1 VSTLVL
7 SWGIFR
13 ADRAE
18 HAKAM
23 SLASVADQ
31 LAVAVRMQW
40 QVESRVHGLD
50 DPYPLPVPW
59 KAATEFAENSQFI
72 TGAAGRWPGALPVTW
87 ATGPESLTADDGNLA
102 RVFAIVPTGGLVV
115 LGDPGSGKTMLL
127 VNMVLTLL
135 APDRRVSGTR
145 VPVLLSVASWNPAA
159 QELHTWIADQLVL
172 SYPGLGEPV
181 QSVAGEINRAQAL
194 LAEQLLLP
202 ILDGLDEIPAAA
214 RRSAIGQIN
223 AALRLGERLIVSS
236 RIDGYPAAS
245 GPAGDRTGVIRG
257 ASVIVLRPLS
267 AEAAADYLVRDAGD
281 PQSVSRWEPVL
292 AALTTS
298 ATNAEKPP
306 IAQALSTPLAL
317 SLARVIYNP
326 RQDKRATSL
335 PDPAEL
341 CDTGRFPSREDIEE
355 HLFESA
361 VPAAYRSGPDHPC
374 RWTADQAE
382 RYLSFIARRLQERQ
396 AGIPDIAWWALI
408 GNGTRPT
415 RGLRWSFTCPGY
427 KQTLVAASVILA
439 LGVLFG
445 FTISPEVGVS
455 GAAGISLVLVLSRSL
470 NPALTDLTAASSPGE
485 VLARDRGTFLIL
497 WLAAGPLIGVA
508 VDTIVGLTVGPSH
521 TGVGPG
527 IGFRTGLVVGPAAF
541 LVFSVLTGPA
551 YGFLSGVVI
560 GITDWLVSW
569 LLGQFIGGLTAQ
581 FVSGALIGA
590 VAGMLLA
597 FRSSPWGSFTAVR
610 CWLAIRGQL
619 PWSLMDF
626 LSDAHQR
633 AVLRQIAAVY
643 QFRHVRLQRCLAAR
657 DERRT

>member
-1 VSTLVL
+1 
-7 SWGIFR
+7 
-13 ADRAE
+13 
-18 HAKAM
+18 
-23 SLASVADQ
+23 
-31 LAVAVRMQW
+31 
-40 QVESRVHGLD
+40 
-50 DPYPLPVPW
+50 
-59 KAATEFAENSQFI
+59 
-72 TGAAGRWPGALPVTW
+72 
-87 ATGPESLTADDGNLA
+87 
-102 RVFAIVPTGGLVV
+102 
-115 LGDPGSGKTMLL
+115 
-127 VNMVLTLL
+127 
-135 APDRRVSGTR
+135 
-145 VPVLLSVASWNPAA
+145 
-159 QELHTWIADQLVL
+159 
-172 SYPGLGEPV
+172 
-181 QSVAGEINRAQAL
+181 
-194 LAEQLLLP
+194 
-202 ILDGLDEIPAAA
+202 
-214 RRSAIGQIN
+214 
-223 AALRLGERLIVSS
+223 
-236 RIDGYPAAS
+236 
-245 GPAGDRTGVIRG
+245 
-257 ASVIVLRPLS
+257 
-267 AEAAADYLVRDAGD
+267 
-281 PQSVSRWEPVL
+281 
-292 AALTTS
+292 
-298 ATNAEKPP
+298 
-306 IAQALSTPLAL
+306 
-317 SLARVIYNP
+317 
-326 RQDKRATSL
+326 
-335 PDPAEL
+335 
-341 CDTGRFPSREDIEE
+341 
-355 HLFESA
+355 
-361 VPAAYRSGPDHPC
+361 
-374 RWTADQAE
+374 
-382 RYLSFIARRLQERQ
+382 
-396 AGIPDIAWWALI
+396 
-408 GNGTRPT
+408 
-415 RGLRWSFTCPGY
+415 
-427 KQTLVAASVILA
+427 LVAASVILA

-508 VDTIVGLTVGPSH
+508 VDTIVGLTVGPAH